1 MTMQLRTT
9 FVLRFVVIVLML
21 TVASRMY
28 AAEEHTVI
36 LSGDERRQRLLQT
49 TLAGTALIT
58 LWGVLEWDYFSKS
71 PHAESEGWFGSETDS
86 GGADKLGHAYST
98 YVFSHAL
105 SALYQH
111 WGFREQNAALY
122 GAVSSFA
129 MLSYM
134 EFGDSFSDF
143 GFSSEDLLANGVGA
157 LLGYVLADNDDL
169 AEKIDFRLEYD
180 FSFDKMD
187 VFTDYENSKYLLA
200 LKLNGFESVRNT
212 PLRHLEFHLGYYTR
226 NFDNHTNNK
235 ERNIYLGMGIN
246 LTDLFRRHSWKK
258 TATMLRYFQLPYTSL
273 AGKHN
278 LE

>member
-1 MTMQLRTT
+1 MQLRAT
-9 FVLRFVVIVLML
+9 LAICAVVIVLLL
-21 TVASRMY
+21 TGASRMHG
-28 AAEEHTVI
+28 AEDQTVL
-36 LSGDERRQRLLQT
+36 LSGGERRQRLLQT
-49 TLAGTALIT
+49 TLAGSALIT
-58 LWGVLEWDYFSKS
+58 LWGVLEWEYFSRS
-71 PHAESEGWFGSETDS
+71 PHAQSEGWFGSETDS

-98 YVFSHAL
+98 YAFSHAL

-122 GAVSSFA
+122 GAFSSFA

-143 GFSSEDLLANGVGA
+143 GFSTEDLLANGVGA
-157 LLGYVLADNDDL
+157 LLGYVLASNDDL

-226 NFDNHTNNK
+226 NFDNHTDNK
-235 ERNIYLGMGIN
+235 ERNIYMGIGIN
-246 LTDLFRRHSWKK
+246 LTDLFQRHSWNK

-273 AGKHN
+273 SIRHD